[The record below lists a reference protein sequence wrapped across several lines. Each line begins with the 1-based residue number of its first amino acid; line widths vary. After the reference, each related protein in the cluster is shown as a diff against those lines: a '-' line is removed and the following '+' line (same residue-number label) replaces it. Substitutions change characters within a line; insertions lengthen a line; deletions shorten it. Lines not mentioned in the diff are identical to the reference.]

1 MFIELVLFMPDKKE
15 LPLRWS
21 IESLQSRR
29 GKDFFTIYTLIMSS
43 TITFYIARHGKTLL
57 NTLDRVQGWCD
68 SPLTPEGIEVAQF
81 LGAGLRD
88 IRLDAV
94 YSSDLRRT
102 RQTAEVVL
110 GEHGQTELSINE
122 VFGFREACFGSFESD
137 FNAKMW
143 GNVALFLQYVKMEDM
158 YRDVFHGKI
167 SNKEALDVISKLD
180 HMGLAETFEQVEH
193 RSQKA
198 LREIAA
204 QEASEGKDK
213 NVLVIAHGMSIICML
228 QNLGGKELLK
238 GHLDNAAV
246 CKVTYRDGKF
256 SVQSMGDMS
265 YVHAGRELGEKK

>member
-1 MFIELVLFMPDKKE
+1 
-15 LPLRWS
+15 
-21 IESLQSRR
+21 
-29 GKDFFTIYTLIMSS
+29 MSS

-94 YSSDLRRT
+94 YASDLRRT

-110 GEHGQTELSINE
+110 SQQGQTDLPINE
-122 VFGFREACFGSFESD
+122 VYGFREACFGSFESD

-180 HMGLAETFEQVEH
+180 HMGLAETFEQVET
-193 RSQKA
+193 RSQSA
-198 LREIAA
+198 LREVAA
-204 QEASEGKDK
+204 KETADGKDK

-228 QNLGGKELLK
+228 QGLGGKELLK
-238 GHLDNAAV
+238 GHLENAAV

-256 SVQSMGDMS
+256 DVQSMGDMS
-265 YVHAGRELGEKK
+265 YVHAGRSLEVKK

>member
-1 MFIELVLFMPDKKE
+1 
-15 LPLRWS
+15 
-21 IESLQSRR
+21 
-29 GKDFFTIYTLIMSS
+29 
-43 TITFYIARHGKTLL
+43 
-57 NTLDRVQGWCD
+57 
-68 SPLTPEGIEVAQF
+68 
-81 LGAGLRD
+81 
-88 IRLDAV
+88 
-94 YSSDLRRT
+94 
-102 RQTAEVVL
+102 
-110 GEHGQTELSINE
+110 
-122 VFGFREACFGSFESD
+122 
-137 FNAKMW
+137 MW

-213 NVLVIAHGMSIICML
+213 SVLVIAHGMSIICML
-228 QNLGGKELLK
+228 QNLGGKDLLK
-238 GHLDNAAV
+238 GHLENAAV

-265 YVHAGRELGEKK
+265 YVHAGRVLGEKK

>member
-1 MFIELVLFMPDKKE
+1 
-15 LPLRWS
+15 
-21 IESLQSRR
+21 
-29 GKDFFTIYTLIMSS
+29 MSS

-110 GEHGQTELSINE
+110 SQQGQTDLPINE
-122 VFGFREACFGSFESD
+122 VYGFREACFGSFESD

-180 HMGLAETFEQVEH
+180 HMGLAETFEQVET
-193 RSQKA
+193 RSQLA
-198 LREIAA
+198 LREVAA
-204 QEASEGKDK
+204 KETADGKDK

-228 QNLGGKELLK
+228 QGLGGKELLK
-238 GHLDNAAV
+238 GHLENAAV

-256 SVQSMGDMS
+256 DVQSMGDMS
-265 YVHAGRELGEKK
+265 YVHAGRSLEVKK

>member
-1 MFIELVLFMPDKKE
+1 
-15 LPLRWS
+15 
-21 IESLQSRR
+21 
-29 GKDFFTIYTLIMSS
+29 MSS

-110 GEHGQTELSINE
+110 SQQGQTDLPINE
-122 VFGFREACFGSFESD
+122 VYGFREACFGSFESD

-180 HMGLAETFEQVEH
+180 HMGLAETFEQVET
-193 RSQKA
+193 RSQSA
-198 LREIAA
+198 LREVAA
-204 QEASEGKDK
+204 KETADGKDK

-228 QNLGGKELLK
+228 QGLGGKELLK
-238 GHLDNAAV
+238 GHLENAAV

-256 SVQSMGDMS
+256 DVQSMGDMS
-265 YVHAGRELGEKK
+265 YVHAGRSLEVKK

>member
-1 MFIELVLFMPDKKE
+1 
-15 LPLRWS
+15 
-21 IESLQSRR
+21 
-29 GKDFFTIYTLIMSS
+29 MSS

-122 VFGFREACFGSFESD
+122 IFGFREACFGSFESD
-137 FNAKMW
+137 FNTKMW

-198 LREIAA
+198 LRKIAA

-246 CKVTYRDGKF
+246 CKVTYRGGKF

>member
-1 MFIELVLFMPDKKE
+1 
-15 LPLRWS
+15 
-21 IESLQSRR
+21 
-29 GKDFFTIYTLIMSS
+29 MSS

-94 YSSDLRRT
+94 YASDLRRT

-110 GEHGQTELSINE
+110 SQQGQTDLPINE
-122 VFGFREACFGSFESD
+122 VYGFREACFGSFESD

-180 HMGLAETFEQVEH
+180 HMGLAETFEQVET
-193 RSQKA
+193 RSQSA
-198 LREIAA
+198 LREVAA
-204 QEASEGKDK
+204 KETADGKDK

-228 QNLGGKELLK
+228 QSLGGKELLK
-238 GHLDNAAV
+238 GHLENAAV

-256 SVQSMGDMS
+256 DVQSMGDMS
-265 YVHAGRELGEKK
+265 YVHAGRSLEVKK

>member
-1 MFIELVLFMPDKKE
+1 
-15 LPLRWS
+15 
-21 IESLQSRR
+21 
-29 GKDFFTIYTLIMSS
+29 MSS

-94 YSSDLRRT
+94 YASDLRRT

-110 GEHGQTELSINE
+110 SQQGQTYLPINE
-122 VFGFREACFGSFESD
+122 VYGFREACFGSFESD

-180 HMGLAETFEQVEH
+180 HMGLAETFEQVET
-193 RSQKA
+193 RSQSA
-198 LREIAA
+198 LREVAA
-204 QEASEGKDK
+204 KETADGKDK

-228 QNLGGKELLK
+228 QSLGGKELLK
-238 GHLDNAAV
+238 GHLENAAV

-256 SVQSMGDMS
+256 DVQSMGDMS
-265 YVHAGRELGEKK
+265 YVHAGRSLEVKK

>member
-1 MFIELVLFMPDKKE
+1 
-15 LPLRWS
+15 
-21 IESLQSRR
+21 
-29 GKDFFTIYTLIMSS
+29 MSS

-110 GEHGQTELSINE
+110 SQQGQTDLPINE
-122 VFGFREACFGSFESD
+122 VYGFREACFGSFESD

-180 HMGLAETFEQVEH
+180 HMGLAETFEQVET
-193 RSQKA
+193 RSQSA
-198 LREIAA
+198 LREVAA
-204 QEASEGKDK
+204 KETADGKDK

-228 QNLGGKELLK
+228 QGLGGKEFLK
-238 GHLDNAAV
+238 GHLENAAV

-256 SVQSMGDMS
+256 DVQSMGDMS
-265 YVHAGRELGEKK
+265 YVHAGRSLEVKK